1 MNLQET
7 TDTHVSVRTKLPKPA
22 KMLLSVNGLNG
33 LGMNLS
39 SLFINVYWYKL
50 TQDMS
55 VTLLFTL
62 VSYVAWLPAFALA
75 GWFSKRF
82 SRKSAI
88 VIGTITQLA
97 FYGVIL
103 FYGEQSA
110 YWIPQLGV
118 LYGVG
123 AGFYWLGI
131 NVLTVKLTSP
141 SIRDWFNGA
150 NGMIGSI
157 TGMLGPLLAG
167 WTVSATPDRIGYPL
181 VFGAAFLCF
190 LLSMLASFQLPDET
204 SREPFQ
210 VRSMLGIL
218 RQAKWRRL
226 TFAFV
231 ALAFREGVLSAAIGL
246 WVFVSTQNEGTT
258 GQFAFLTT
266 LLSVVSFY
274 VVGRFA
280 QEHHHRGLLAAGTV
294 LFSLSMVGISIHM
307 NQSTLLLYWIMDSIS
322 RPIFD
327 TPFNTLTYNYVS
339 RFDLGG
345 KISTE
350 LVVWRE
356 IALSVGRISSV
367 GMLVMLYKWT
377 DPALTLG
384 LFLGL
389 IFLVGLLP
397 LLLVWKVAA
406 ASNSAASN

>member
-1 MNLQET
+1 MNLQEI
-7 TDTHVSVRTKLPKPA
+7 TDTRVSIRTKLSKPA
-22 KMLLSVNGLNG
+22 KTLLSVNGLNG

-39 SLFINVYWYKL
+39 SLFINVFWYKL

-55 VTLLFTL
+55 ITLLFTL

-97 FYGVIL
+97 FYGVVL

-110 YWIPQLGV
+110 QWIPELGV

-141 SIRDWFNGA
+141 SNRDWFNGA

-167 WTVSATPDRIGYPL
+167 WTVSAAPDRIGYPL

-204 SREPFQ
+204 SRKPFQ

-218 RQAKWRRL
+218 RQAEWRRL
-226 TFAFV
+226 TFAFA
-231 ALAFREGVLSAAIGL
+231 ALAFREGVLAAAIGL
-246 WVFVSTQNEGTT
+246 WVFISTQSEGTT

-266 LLSVVSFY
+266 MLSVVSFY

-280 QEHHHRGLLAAGTV
+280 REHHYRGLLALGTT

-307 NQSTLLLYWIMDSIS
+307 NKSTLLLYGVMDAIS

-327 TPFNTLTYNYVS
+327 TPFNTLAYNYVS

-356 IALSVGRISSV
+356 FALSVGRISSV
-367 GMLVMLYKWT
+367 GILVMLYKWT
-377 DPALTLG
+377 DPDLTLD
-384 LFLGL
+384 LFLGV

-397 LLLVWKVAA
+397 LILVWKAA
-406 ASNSAASN
+406 TARN

>member
-1 MNLQET
+1 MNLHEI
-7 TDTHVSVRTKLPKPA
+7 TDTSVSARTQLTKPA
-22 KMLLSVNGLNG
+22 KTLLSVNGLNG
-33 LGMNLS
+33 LGLNLS

-55 VTLLFTL
+55 ITLLFTL

-97 FYGVIL
+97 FYGVVL
-103 FYGEQSA
+103 LYGEQSA
-110 YWIPQLGV
+110 HWIPELGL

-141 SIRDWFNGA
+141 SNRDWFNGA

-167 WTVSATPDRIGYPL
+167 WTVSTTPDRIGYPL

-204 SREPFQ
+204 SRKPFQ

-218 RQAKWRRL
+218 RHAEWRRL
-226 TFAFV
+226 TFSFV

-246 WVFVSTQNEGTT
+246 WVFVSTQSEGTT

-266 LLSVVSFY
+266 MLSVVSFY

-280 QEHHHRGLLAAGTV
+280 QKYHYRGLLAVGTT

-307 NQSTLLLYWIMDSIS
+307 NQSTLLLYGIMDAIS

-327 TPFNTLTYNYVS
+327 TPFNTLAYNYVNQ
-339 RFDLGG
+339 FDLGG

-356 IALSVGRISSV
+356 FALSVGRISSV

-377 DPALTLG
+377 DPELTLV
-384 LFLGL
+384 LFLGM

-397 LLLVWKVAA
+397 LLLVWKVA
-406 ASNSAASN
+406 SAKS